1 MFCKKGVLKNFAKFT
16 GNFLY
21 QSLFF
26 NKVPGC
32 SFSLDQ
38 VFPVN
43 FAKFV
48 GTPFFIEHLL
58 LLNIRFC
65 KAPSMAVSIHS
76 LSSIN

>member
-1 MFCKKGVLKNFAKFT
+1 MFCKKGVLKNFVKFT

-48 GTPFFIEHLL
+48 GTPFFYRTPPASQYPFLQSTFNGCFYSFTKFH
-58 LLNIRFC
+58 
-65 KAPSMAVSIHS
+65 
-76 LSSIN
+76 